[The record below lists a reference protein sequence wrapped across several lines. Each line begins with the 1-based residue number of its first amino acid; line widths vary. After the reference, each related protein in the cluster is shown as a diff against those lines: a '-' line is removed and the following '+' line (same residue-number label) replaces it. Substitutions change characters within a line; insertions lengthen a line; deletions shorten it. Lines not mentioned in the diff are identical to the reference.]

1 MSACSFETAIDGI
14 PEVDGL
20 GMKLPSGLNAKDLIR
35 LIAPNQ
41 NPNLAIVVG
50 AKAFSYLLNIY
61 VVITCFARTQN
72 EYEGRIS
79 SFYRNSSDKEN
90 RDRDDVVY
98 LGLIEYNLVESKPK
112 LIAKS
117 LEIQVGWLFIITEQ
131 FRSDSHEKR
140 FLLPKERYKEFDLA
154 SYRISDTQTAF
165 GIRVGTND
173 GYASGFGYFEVLT
186 LFMVDNN
193 QIINI
198 LSEPIYFYQ
207 NLAGEWNKDGTR
219 QHALYEGENVLLAET
234 FNLRIKGVTYF

>member
-79 SFYRNSSDKEN
+79 SFYRNSSEKEN

-98 LGLIEYNLVESKPK
+98 L
-112 LIAKS
+112 
-117 LEIQVGWLFIITEQ
+117 
-131 FRSDSHEKR
+131 
-140 FLLPKERYKEFDLA
+140 
-154 SYRISDTQTAF
+154 
-165 GIRVGTND
+165 
-173 GYASGFGYFEVLT
+173 
-186 LFMVDNN
+186 
-193 QIINI
+193 
-198 LSEPIYFYQ
+198 
-207 NLAGEWNKDGTR
+207 
-219 QHALYEGENVLLAET
+219 
-234 FNLRIKGVTYF
+234 